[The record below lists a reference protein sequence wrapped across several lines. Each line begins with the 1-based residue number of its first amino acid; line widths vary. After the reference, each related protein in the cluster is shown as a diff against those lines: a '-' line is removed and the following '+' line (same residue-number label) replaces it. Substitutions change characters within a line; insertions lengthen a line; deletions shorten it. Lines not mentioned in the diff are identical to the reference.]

1 MSSLTPPDS
10 VHLEWAKGWYLLGNL
25 KEANAELDRLPVDLR
40 LHPDVLEVRFAIYS
54 RSQKWDACMDIA
66 AAMLGIA
73 PDRPTAWI
81 NSAIVLHALK
91 ETTAAWNT
99 LYNVMERFPKMPLIP
114 YNLACYACVL
124 GRMDDSLKMLERAVA
139 IGGKEMETMAREDP
153 ELQPIWTRIAA
164 EAPTQDQE
172 ASK

>member
-25 KEANAELDRLPVDLR
+25 KEANAELDRLPVRLR

-54 RSQKWDACMDIA
+54 RSKKWDACMDIA
-66 AAMLGIA
+66 AAMLGVA
-73 PDRPTAWI
+73 PDRPTAWL

-99 LYNVMERFPKMPLIP
+99 LYNVMERFPRMPLIP
-114 YNLACYACVL
+114 YNLACYSAQF
-124 GRMDDSLKMLERAVA
+124 GRLDEAWEWLHKAMESAGDVKAIKERALADSDLQALWDRV
-139 IGGKEMETMAREDP
+139 RE
-153 ELQPIWTRIAA
+153 L
-164 EAPTQDQE
+164 
-172 ASK
+172 